1 MAKVIALKDGRCE
14 TLFSNRDFEY
24 LIEKYMGYESVQFFH
39 DALAEKDEEMEEL
52 RETLEGKLDSMED
65 KYEELLAEL
74 EEKAHDKQ

>member
-24 LIEKYMGYESVQFFH
+24 VIEKYMGYESVQFFRE
-39 DALAEKDEEMEEL
+39 ALAEKDEELKEQWFE
-52 RETLEGKLDSMED
+52 
-65 KYEELLAEL
+65 YEEKLNALRKKVADLEAEL